1 MRLRWMILLLAMTL
15 TAVALGLAATGRI
28 GAHER
33 AITEHPVTIP
43 ETHRTI
49 DVGSAMPAPSSS
61 ARHLSAMLEKGA
73 MPTGRTTAV
82 VLSDTECA
90 PDASM
95 ISRCRN
101 GLRLADGNRVVVR
114 HPHDM
119 RNVPCLA
126 PGERVTVVPNA

>member
-1 MRLRWMILLLAMTL
+1 MRIRRMMLAFAMTVA
-15 TAVALGLAATGRI
+15 AVVLGLAATGRV
-28 GAHER
+28 GGHEQ

-43 ETHRTI
+43 DTRRTI
-49 DVGSAMPAPSSS
+49 DLSKAMPAPSIS
-61 ARHLSAMLEKGA
+61 ARHLSAMLERGA
-73 MPTGRTTAV
+73 LPSGRTTAV

-101 GLRLADGNRVVVR
+101 ELRLADGNTVVVR

-126 PGERVTVVPNA
+126 PGERINVVPNA